1 MQDLSS
7 GDIES
12 IEILKDAS
20 SASIYGSRGSNGV
33 VLVTTKKGTSGKAK
47 ISLNASFGTQRNVE
61 QARFDERLQQYYE
74 LVSIAQPN
82 YKWTSE
88 ELRLLSRGE
97 STDWQDAVT
106 QNRQYQNYNFS
117 ISGGKNDIQHFLGV
131 DWYDQK
137 GTIKN
142 SSFNKLTVRYNM
154 DAKLN
159 KWLRYG
165 VRFNVIE
172 SKAHEY
178 Q

>member
-1 MQDLSS
+1 M
-7 GDIES
+7 DI
-12 IEILKDAS
+12 
-20 SASIYGSRGSNGV
+20 RR
-33 VLVTTKKGTSGKAK
+33 TTLAK
-47 ISLNASFGTQRNVE
+47 
-61 QARFDERLQQYYE
+61 
-74 LVSIAQPN
+74 PC
-82 YKWTSE
+82 
-88 ELRLLSRGE
+88 E

-106 QNRQYQNYNFS
+106 QNGQYQNCNFS

-172 SKAHEY
+172 SKLMNINEEADSGYGTMFSAISSNRQLLSIPKTENTSMVSSTREQIRWLLLTCLTKPHSSPDSRFRLHRDRTDKELEITFR
-178 Q
+178 